1 MKDNISRME
10 VLRDKIIDI
19 KKKYK
24 NTSQQ
29 TAALIVIGKKI
40 DKDNLITNSEKI
52 VLKKLIS
59 RKKVEILRE
68 MIS

>member
-1 MKDNISRME
+1 MKDNINRME